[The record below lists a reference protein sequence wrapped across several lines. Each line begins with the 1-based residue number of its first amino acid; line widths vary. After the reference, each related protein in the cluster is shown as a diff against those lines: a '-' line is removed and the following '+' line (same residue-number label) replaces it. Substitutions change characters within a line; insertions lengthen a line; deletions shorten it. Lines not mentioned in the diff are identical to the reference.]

1 MKRDIV
7 PWKASELYEN
17 REYIQYPDFQREPTV
32 WVPKRKQLLIDSM
45 LIGLDIPKIYLYS
58 PENEEYCPLGMKD
71 AKGKPVRYYDCVDG
85 QQRIV
90 SLIEF
95 LDGKFKLEDGR
106 FLRDLSGTEKDDL
119 LNYEFTIALIK
130 EASDKDLRLLFL
142 RLQLGAPLVVG
153 EKLKVLKGDMRDF
166 VFKVGVNH
174 PFFVKLTIQN
184 RRYTRETVFAQI
196 CINSFHKTL
205 KGTFYT
211 ARYEELKAFFEQY
224 SDLSKYTEITSRI
237 VKTLDLMNQYFA
249 DCVQEFGNRATIVS
263 GYLFFEEL
271 IKNGESEKLP
281 IFAKFYMEFL
291 KKLTEQS
298 GKGLDYD
305 KEYRDL
311 LNFQSYIIQAA
322 VSKGSIT
329 ARHEMIRAYFGYYLK
344 TGQIK
349 TTEN

>member
-7 PWKASELYEN
+7 PWKAYELYEN

-58 PENEEYCPLGMKD
+58 PENEEYCPSGIKD

-90 SLIEF
+90 SIIEF
-95 LDGKFKLEDGR
+95 FENKFRLENGKFWD
-106 FLRDLSGTEKDDL
+106 DLSGEEQNTL
-119 LNYEFTIALIK
+119 LNYEFTIALIN

-166 VFKVGVNH
+166 VFNIGVNH

-196 CINSFHKTL
+196 CINSFYKTL

-224 SDLSKYTEITSRI
+224 TDLSKYAEITSRI
-237 VKTLDLMNQYFA
+237 MKTLDLMNQYFA
-249 DCVQEFGNRATIVS
+249 GCIQEFGNRATIVT
-263 GYLFFEEL
+263 GYLFFEDL
-271 IKNGESEKLP
+271 IKRGESGKLP
-281 IFAKFYMEFL
+281 IFAKFYVEFL

-311 LNFQSYIIQAA
+311 LNFQNYIIQAA
-322 VSKGSIT
+322 VSKSAIT
-329 ARHEMIRAYFGYYLK
+329 ARHEMIKNYFEYYLEK
-344 TGQIK
+344 GKIK
-349 TTEN
+349 TI